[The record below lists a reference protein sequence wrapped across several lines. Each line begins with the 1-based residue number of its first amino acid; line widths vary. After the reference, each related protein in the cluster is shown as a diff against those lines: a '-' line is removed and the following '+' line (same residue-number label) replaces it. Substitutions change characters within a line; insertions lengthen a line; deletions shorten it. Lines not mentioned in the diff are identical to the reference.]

1 MSQDLGV
8 DVIGLGFKILI
19 NWGGVP
25 AAYAAKNAW
34 RSPSGLRG
42 QERVIQF
49 IISSWTRFFTD
60 SMRMFEEFTSVR
72 FCAHFHTV
80 GELLD
85 PSNVMNVNQFV
96 IRFDKV
102 IHIQ

>member
-1 MSQDLGV
+1 MG
-8 DVIGLGFKILI
+8 
-19 NWGGVP
+19 
-25 AAYAAKNAW
+25 

-49 IISSWTRFFTD
+49 IVSSRTRFFTD
-60 SMRMFEEFTSVR
+60 PMRMFEEFTPVR

-102 IHIQ
+102 VHIQYHVTNV

>member
-1 MSQDLGV
+1 V
-8 DVIGLGFKILI
+8 
-19 NWGGVP
+19 GGAQ

-34 RSPSGLRG
+34 SPKRPTRPRTRGGVPGGLRG
-42 QERVIQF
+42 QERVIQL
-49 IISSWTRFFTD
+49 IVSSRARFFTD
-60 SMRMFEEFTSVR
+60 SMRMFEEFTPVR

-80 GELLD
+80 CELLD

-102 IHIQ
+102 VHIQ